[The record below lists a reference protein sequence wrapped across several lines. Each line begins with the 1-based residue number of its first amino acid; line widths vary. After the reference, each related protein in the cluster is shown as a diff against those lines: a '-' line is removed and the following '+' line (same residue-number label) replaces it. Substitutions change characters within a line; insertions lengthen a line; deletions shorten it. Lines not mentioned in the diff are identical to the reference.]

1 MAVLNSEEAA
11 VGEPAAA
18 VLVQHPAAAGARW
31 RKMAAA
37 AVQVA
42 SLAAVTVRAAAKEAE
57 LWVAAALELQQKKTA
72 AVAVAALAQ
81 AASAVPHVALEHSV
95 AAGGAA
101 LARPAQSRCQHS
113 AAPESAP
120 AGQAGSTA
128 SKAAWKTAAAAHPQQ
143 RVASCAGRWEGRIGR
158 VACKTWQV
166 RGRSAAVAPSEFF
179 TASGY

>member
-72 AVAVAALAQ
+72 AVAALAQ